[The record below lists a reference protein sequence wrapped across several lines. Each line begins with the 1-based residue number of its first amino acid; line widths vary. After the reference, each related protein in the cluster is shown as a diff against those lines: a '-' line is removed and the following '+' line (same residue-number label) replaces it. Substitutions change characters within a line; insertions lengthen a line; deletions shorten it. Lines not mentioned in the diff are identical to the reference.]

1 REDGSGVMSEPKDP
15 ERDGRA
21 GKKPEWDQAKEAEL
35 KRQEIERQNKVE
47 AQQKAL
53 ADMVKDA
60 QKAGKE
66 PMEIEERRKVWEEL
80 HRRQLE
86 TLAHDQQE
94 RADRLELLYRG
105 PPSQRER

>member
-1 REDGSGVMSEPKDP
+1 MSFSDQNDP

-21 GKKPEWDQAKEAEL
+21 GMKPAWEEAKEAEL

-47 AQQKAL
+47 GQQKAL

-60 QKAGKE
+60 QTAGKE
-66 PMEIEERRKVWEEL
+66 SIEIEEKRRSWEEE

-86 TLAHDQQE
+86 TLAQEQQ
-94 RADRLELLYRG
+94 DRLDRQELLYRG

>member
-1 REDGSGVMSEPKDP
+1 MSDPKDP

-21 GKKPEWDQAKEAEL
+21 GKKPEWEEAKEAEL

-53 ADMVKDA
+53 ADMIKDA
-60 QKAGKE
+60 QRAGK
-66 PMEIEERRKVWEEL
+66 PTTEIEEKRRSWEET
-80 HRRQLE
+80 HRRQME
-86 TLAHDQQE
+86 TLAQEQQA
-94 RADRLELLYRG
+94 RLDRQELLYRG